1 MLEIAKIL
9 KPQGIKG
16 EVKAL
21 PLTNVLAVF
30 KSIKNAFVGGKDM
43 VIEKISMRQG
53 FLYIKFK
60 DINTR
65 NDAELLR
72 NQSIKISKDILENF
86 KEEDE
91 FLIDDLIGM
100 VIYDEKGALVGQIV
114 EVINYGSSDIFIIEK
129 EGRQMQVPFVEGVFE
144 KEGDSF
150 NCKQRKAQRGYDMKI
165 DILTLFPES
174 FSYLDES
181 IIKRA
186 RQKGIIGINIVDIRS
201 FSKDKH
207 KKCDDYP
214 FGGGSW
220 NAYECPA
227 NL

>member
-30 KSIKNAFVGGKDM
+30 KSIKNASVGGKDM
-43 VIEKISMRQG
+43 AIEKISMRQG

-114 EVINYGSSDIFIIEK
+114 EVINYGSSDIFIMEK

-144 KEGDSF
+144 KEGDSL
-150 NCKQRKAQRGYDMKI
+150 I
-165 DILTLFPES
+165 
-174 FSYLDES
+174 
-181 IIKRA
+181 
-186 RQKGIIGINIVDIRS
+186 
-201 FSKDKH
+201 
-207 KKCDDYP
+207 
-214 FGGGSW
+214 
-220 NAYECPA
+220 A
-227 NL
+227 NSEKLKEVMI

>member
-30 KSIKNAFVGGKDM
+30 KSIRNAFVGEKDM
-43 VIEKISMRQG
+43 AIEKISMRQG

-114 EVINYGSSDIFIIEK
+114 EVINYGSSDIFIMEK

-144 KEGDSF
+144 KEGDSL
-150 NCKQRKAQRGYDMKI
+150 I
-165 DILTLFPES
+165 
-174 FSYLDES
+174 
-181 IIKRA
+181 
-186 RQKGIIGINIVDIRS
+186 
-201 FSKDKH
+201 
-207 KKCDDYP
+207 
-214 FGGGSW
+214 
-220 NAYECPA
+220 A
-227 NL
+227 NSEKLKEVMI